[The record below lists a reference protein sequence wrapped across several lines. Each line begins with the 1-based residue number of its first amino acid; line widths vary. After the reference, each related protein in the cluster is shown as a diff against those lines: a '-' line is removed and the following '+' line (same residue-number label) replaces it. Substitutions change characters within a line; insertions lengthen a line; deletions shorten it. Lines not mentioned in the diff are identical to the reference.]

1 MRETRTTE
9 FKEEITNTFLKTVS
23 AFSNY
28 DGGEIFFG
36 IDDNG
41 NVKGLTDV
49 KQACLDIENKINDSI
64 TPQPDYTLELQ
75 NNERTIKLTIKS
87 GLQKPYLYRSKAY
100 KRNDTATIEV
110 DRLELSRLILEG
122 KNIRFEEL
130 PCEDQEL
137 TFDTLSRRVCQEKC
151 VSFFVG
157 FFTSVNL
164 FCYLQIY
171 HHHF

>member
-1 MRETRTTE
+1 MVKR
-9 FKEEITNTFLKTVS
+9 LKTVS

-75 NNERTIKLTIKS
+75 NNDRTIKLTIKAGFKS
-87 GLQKPYLYRSKAY
+87 HIYIDQKHTNEMIPQ
-100 KRNDTATIEV
+100 
-110 DRLELSRLILEG
+110 
-122 KNIRFEEL
+122 
-130 PCEDQEL
+130 P
-137 TFDTLSRRVCQEKC
+137 
-151 VSFFVG
+151 
-157 FFTSVNL
+157 
-164 FCYLQIY
+164 
-171 HHHF
+171 

>member
-64 TPQPDYTLELQ
+64 TPSLITLEPQ

-87 GLQKPYLYRSKAY
+87 GLQKPYLYRSKHT
-100 KRNDTATIEV
+100 NEMI
-110 DRLELSRLILEG
+110 
-122 KNIRFEEL
+122 
-130 PCEDQEL
+130 PQP
-137 TFDTLSRRVCQEKC
+137 
-151 VSFFVG
+151 
-157 FFTSVNL
+157 
-164 FCYLQIY
+164 
-171 HHHF
+171 